1 MKIKMNLLKRHNYID
16 GLGYDTK
23 KKQFFTINYIWDYI
37 VDELQDTTYRDVK
50 SGITAL
56 SGKDAMAISTR
67 YKSYPQQLLWESRKY
82 IPKYATLE
90 QANEIVKRMDKSFK
104 YTLDTQLG
112 WNKRLL
118 TNDNTIGTEWYR
130 IPLSA
135 GIQTIKEIWEE
146 SFNQACF
153 IVLRDSKGFD
163 PDNHEISGSW
173 PENLEIIDQYFV
185 DNNKGRFIAVTG
197 YGKGY
202 LCWIY
207 SYLGKRGKETKIK
220 VYYTN
225 NISNTKQLAHA
236 HVEKYEMGN
245 GNDTKVIVC
254 SSPKKVS
261 TTYGDIDVYSAS
273 DGHLKSIIKSA
284 MKYGNEIA
292 FYVNRH
298 SADTFNTLMNKMIE
312 ETNYTNEICVT
323 VDEIQEFTGDKS
335 LKTTKAVTNPIK
347 NSFMM
352 GMTATEER
360 RDPSDDRTSVVK
372 NDDVEYF
379 GNIIYEVTALEA
391 IMLGRHTPVDFI
403 SLVMGNG
410 CDLTEM
416 VSKNKIIKSK
426 LKTKEP
432 LVRGKLMRSLA
443 STDYVIRKANKKKIV
458 LLTSLIVDAD
468 SMMDMLETM
477 KSEEIIP
484 NDYVIISGK
493 NDNKVNGP
501 IDFEKAEKAIF
512 VCTPWSITGLDIP
525 SADCGIAT
533 YDFGKNRVARQ
544 WIGRTTRVPD
554 GNPDKRALII
564 IGLDYYDTNPNNL
577 PTLMFVKEDMV
588 NNLNTHSVQAPK
600 QPIQYSGI
608 HGSRVQ
614 KPVSHQ
620 VVRGQMGPDTEPDL
634 ETDWDVIANAIH
646 TNTLGSLDFSRM
658 SSKRVELLIENYDNL
673 QELYKDNER
682 LFGNLE
688 KYAILHGESV
698 YGKFFDYS
706 KLPNTKDGVI
716 KVITTNHKSYNE
728 IEESLMAVYKT
739 KLTQINQ
746 NVA

>member
-1 MKIKMNLLKRHNYID
+1 MKTTKRKNFID

-56 SGKDAMAISTR
+56 SGKDAMTISTR

-104 YTLDTQLG
+104 YTLDTQLS

-236 HVEKYEMGN
+236 HVEKYEQGN
-245 GNDTKVIVC
+245 GNDTKIIVC
-254 SSPKKVS
+254 SNPKKVS
-261 TTYGDIDVYSAS
+261 TSYGDIDVYSAS

-298 SADTFNTLMNKMIE
+298 SADTFNTLMNTMIE
-312 ETNYTNEICVT
+312 EINYTNEICVT
-323 VDEIQEFTGDKS
+323 VDEIQEFTGDKC
-335 LKTTKAVTNPIK
+335 LKTTAAIINPIK
-347 NSFMM
+347 NSFVM

-360 RDPSDDRTSVVK
+360 RDPSDDRTSVIK

-379 GNIIYEVTALEA
+379 GNIIYEVSAIEA
-391 IMLGRHTPVDFI
+391 IMLGRHTPVDFV

-410 CDLTEM
+410 CDLTQM

-443 STDYVIRKANKKKIV
+443 GVHYAIHKAYKKKIIV
-458 LLTSLIVDAD
+458 LTSLIVDAD
-468 SMMDMLETM
+468 SMMTMLETM
-477 KSEEIIP
+477 KSEGIIP
-484 NDYVIISGK
+484 SDYVIVSGK

-501 IDFEKAEKAIF
+501 IEFEKAKKAIF

-564 IGLDYYDTNPNNL
+564 IPLDYYDTNPNNL

-588 NNLNTHSVQAPK
+588 NNINTHSTQAPK
-600 QPIQYSGI
+600 QAIQYSGI
-608 HGSRVQ
+608 NGSRVQ
-614 KPVSHQ
+614 KLVSHQ
-620 VVRGQMGPDTEPDL
+620 IVRGQMGPDTEPDL
-634 ETDWDVIANAIH
+634 ETDWDIITNAS
-646 TNTLGSLDFSRM
+646 NVDELSSLDIYRVHM
-658 SSKRVELLIENYDNL
+658 KRVENMLKKYNNLSDIIQDNQALYRSLRRYENT
-673 QELYKDNER
+673 
-682 LFGNLE
+682 FGL
-688 KYAILHGESV
+688 SV
-698 YGKFFDYS
+698 YRKFGDYS
-706 KLPNTKDGVI
+706 KLPNNENDITNYILTNYNSYSDIPKSFLEVVRTK
-716 KVITTNHKSYNE
+716 
-728 IEESLMAVYKT
+728 IEHL
-739 KLTQINQ
+739 Q
-746 NVA
+746 VA